1 MPDRLAPLKARLD
14 AALDR
19 LLPAAGAEPRPI
31 HEAMRYGV
39 LGGGKRLRPLLV
51 LAAAEAAGAADL
63 EPFLPSACAL
73 ELIHAYSLIHDDLP
87 SMDDDDLRR
96 GRPTC
101 HRVYGEA
108 NAILA
113 GDALLTL
120 AFRLLAEPVPG
131 VSAERQLAV
140 IAEVGDAAGTQGL
153 VGGQVADLAARGATP
168 SLAELQA
175 INRRKTG
182 ALFRA
187 AVRAGA
193 LLAGAAPAAL
203 EALTAYAEGFGL
215 AFQVLDDL
223 DDDGPLPVLIG
234 RERARAL
241 AGEALDGAL
250 ARLAPFGPRA
260 DLLRALAQ
268 GLLARCRR
276 EEARPAPE

>member
-1 MPDRLAPLKARLD
+1 MPDRLRALRDRLD

-19 LLPAAGAEPRPI
+19 LLPAAGAPPRPL

-51 LAAAEAAGAADL
+51 LAAAEAAGCDDPASL
-63 EPFLPSACAL
+63 LPPACAL

-120 AFRLLAEPVPG
+120 AFRLLAQPLPG
-131 VSAERQLAV
+131 VPPERQLAV
-140 IAEVGDAAGTQGL
+140 IGEVGDAAGSQGL
-153 VGGQVADLAARGATP
+153 VGGQVADLAARGKAL
-168 SLAELQA
+168 SLPELQE
-175 INRRKTG
+175 IHRRKTG

-187 AVRAGA
+187 AVRVGA
-193 LLAGAAPAAL
+193 LLAGAAPADL
-203 EALTAYAEGFGL
+203 EALTAYAEAFGL

-223 DDDGPLPVLIG
+223 EDDGPLPTLIG
-234 RERARAL
+234 PARARTL
-241 AGEALDGAL
+241 AVETLEGAL
-250 ARLAPFGPRA
+250 ARLAPFGSRA

-276 EEARPAPE
+276 DGAAPL